1 MTAVTGFNVQGTAN
15 IPDGALTDRMFSASS
30 PAGPTKVQH
39 QFSIGPGEL
48 FATATTVTAV
58 TKYIW
63 VTKGTAGTIQSISAA
78 ITGTVPTGG
87 DSVTVD
93 LKKSTGGGSLA
104 TVLSSTV
111 ILNSSSVLR
120 TAQSGTI
127 SSASTVAGD
136 LLAVVVTVSGSSGAG
151 LVVTVTV
158 SETPT

>member
-1 MTAVTGFNVQGTAN
+1 MTAINGFSVSGTGN
-15 IPDGALTDRMFSASS
+15 IPDGVIVDRMMSSAS

-48 FATATTVTAV
+48 FATATAVSAV

-78 ITGTVPTGG
+78 ITGTVPTSS

-93 LKKSTGGGSLA
+93 LKKSTGGGALSS
-104 TVLSSTV
+104 VLSAT
-111 ILNSSSVLR
+111 ITLNSSSVLR